1 METISAER
9 IGRAAYRLLANTGIK
24 YPKNYLDKLIHHFRI
39 ETDPGAKSVL
49 ASILQNIIYAAEEPA
64 TLCQDTGVPVFHVY
78 LNPGIILKGDIEAAI
93 TESTAKATEEV
104 PIRKNVIEPFTYENP
119 GTNTGWGA
127 PFVYYHYGTTP
138 GPLQLRAELKG
149 FGGEI
154 KSNSDW
160 IFTSSESME
169 DAVLSY
175 VLHNVMLSKGEGCM
189 PGLIGVGV
197 GGYAGEAVSN
207 AKNAVFRELTEKQPN
222 LPKDDFVRRLE
233 ERIYRCV
240 NRLGL
245 GPMGGGGN
253 TTTLGVYL
261 ELRGTHTAVAPVAVS
276 NQCWASRG
284 SEALIT
290 ENKTDYITAH
300 VEKED
305 LPVLSKTLSEELSK
319 MQAGGNVYR
328 LKTPVAEED
337 ILKLKVGDVVYL
349 DGTICTARDGAHRRM
364 VDLTRSGD
372 TEKIPKEILHH
383 RSIYHMGPVISKTT
397 DGWLINSAGPTTSSR
412 FTDDAA
418 VLIEKG
424 IINFIVGKGTMGSN
438 TVNALKGRGVYLKA
452 VGGCAVTYKR
462 SILSNRVEWLDLGFP
477 EAVWIMDIKD
487 FGPLVVGI
495 DAAGNSLAKN
505 VLETVYDN
513 ARQIYLEEGLDP
525 KKRYAQYPQTFAG
538 LSLEELI
545 QGNSKNCL

>member
-1 METISAER
+1 METISVER
-9 IGRAAYRLLANTGIK
+9 IGGAAYQLLANTGIK
-24 YPKNYLDKLIHHFRI
+24 YPKNYLDKLIQHFRT
-39 ETDPGAKSVL
+39 ETDPGAKSAL
-49 ASILQNIIYAAEEPA
+49 TSILQNIIYAAEEPA
-64 TLCQDTGVPVFHVY
+64 SLCQDTGVPVFHVY
-78 LNPGIILKGDIEAAI
+78 LNPGITIKGDIEAAI
-93 TESTAKATEEV
+93 GDATAKATEEV
-104 PIRKNVIEPFTYENP
+104 PIRKNVIEPFGFQNP

-127 PFVYYHYGTTP
+127 PFVYYHYGSEP
-138 GPLQLRAELKG
+138 GPLRMRAELKG

-154 KSNSDW
+154 KSTSDW
-160 IFTSSESME
+160 IFTSTENMA

-175 VLHNVMLSKGEGCM
+175 VLHNVMLSKGEACM

-207 AKNAVFRELTEKQPN
+207 AKSAVFRELTEKQPAS
-222 LPKDDFVRRLE
+222 PKDDFIRRLE

-261 ELRGTHTAVAPVAVS
+261 ERRGTHTSVAPVAVC

-290 ENKTDYITAH
+290 EQRVDYITTH
-300 VEKED
+300 VEGED
-305 LPVLSKTLSEELSK
+305 LPALNDILAEELSK
-319 MQAGGNVYR
+319 SQARGYVYR
-328 LKTPVAEED
+328 LNTPVPVED
-337 ILKLKVGDVVYL
+337 IKKLRVGDVVYL
-349 DGTICTARDGAHRRM
+349 DGTICSSRDGAHRRM
-364 VDLTRSGD
+364 VDLVRSG
-372 TEKIPKEILHH
+372 ESGKIPKEILEHG
-383 RSIYHMGPVISKTT
+383 SIYHMGPVISKTP
-397 DGWLINSAGPTTSSR
+397 DGWCINSAGPTTSSR

-418 VLIEKG
+418 VLIENG
-424 IINFIVGKGTMGSN
+424 IINFIVGKGTMGPN

-462 SILSNRVEWLDLGFP
+462 CILQNSVEWLDLGFP
-477 EAVWIMDIKD
+477 EAVWIMTVKD

-495 DAAGNSLAKN
+495 DAAGNSLAEN
-505 VLETVYDN
+505 VMETVYEN
-513 ARQIYLEEGLDP
+513 ARQIYREEGLDP
-525 KKRYAQYPQTFAG
+525 QKRYVQYPQTIAG

-545 QGNSKNCL
+545 RKG